1 LPVTLDC
8 VKNNLGVSE
17 EVSQFTLPIG
27 ATVNMDGTS
36 LYQGVAVIFLA
47 QFHLIDL
54 SLAQQMTVLFTAVL
68 ASVGT
73 AAIPSAG
80 LVMLLMVLDSVAL
93 NPAWIAIII
102 PIDRL
107 LDMCRTVINVTGD
120 AAVTLFVAKTEN
132 QWHEPNP

>member
-1 LPVTLDC
+1 
-8 VKNNLGVSE
+8 LGVSE

>member
-1 LPVTLDC
+1 
-8 VKNNLGVSE
+8 
-17 EVSQFTLPIG
+17 
-27 ATVNMDGTS
+27 

-54 SLAQQMTVLFTAVL
+54 SMAQQLTVLATAVL
-68 ASVGT
+68 ASIGT

-93 NPAWIAIII
+93 NPAWIAVII

-132 QWHEPNP
+132 QWHEPQ

>member
-8 VKNNLGVSE
+8 VKNNLGVNE